1 MAPQPPANRPAAP
14 SSQIVRRPDRHVIV
28 ATPPYFGLYGGYYN
42 YNGFY
47 NGFYNGLYDPYPYV
61 SSPYAPSYVEQTY
74 VAPSPSQGEL
84 QLSYQVE
91 RLTREVERLR
101 EDQVETALRQLQPP
115 PAPRLPEPPP
125 TPITLVFRDG
135 RRLPIQS
142 YAVVRQTLWVVD
154 ERNSRRIDLSELDLP
169 ATQQANLGRVLLLPV
184 PAQ

>member
-1 MAPQPPANRPAAP
+1 VAS

-42 YNGFY
+42 GFY
-47 NGFYNGLYDPYPYV
+47 NGFYDPYPYL
-61 SSPYAPSYVEQTY
+61 SGSPFYPASPYASTYVEQSY
-74 VAPSPSQGEL
+74 VAPSPSQSEV
-84 QLSYQVE
+84 QLSYEVE

-101 EDQVETALRQLQPP
+101 EDQAEVALRQLQPP

-135 RRLPIQS
+135 RRLTIQS

-154 ERNSRRIDLSELDLP
+154 ERNSMRIDISELDLP